1 MAYSG
6 WRFSCDRATMERCAG
21 ALEIRSTEIGGHID
35 SNAEGMGISELIS
48 ASQEQ
53 AFALG
58 AAAALRTI
66 LADGDGIDPTEYV
79 GQVMARAV
87 AASVAVGEV
96 G

>member
-21 ALEIRSTEIGGHID
+21 ALEIRSAEIDGHID
-35 SNAEGMGISELIS
+35 ANAESMGVSDVIS
-48 ASQEQ
+48 AAQEQ

-58 AAAALRTI
+58 AATALRVI
-66 LADGDGIDPTEYV
+66 LADGDGIDPTEFV
-79 GQVMARAV
+79 GQVMARAGLE
-87 AASVAVGEV
+87 SREV